1 MVKDVHKNISKQ
13 KQQLDTWVEKLKK
26 VRVIRKEKS

>member
-13 KQQLDTWVEKLKK
+13 KENLNTWIEKLKK
-26 VRVIRKEKS
+26 VRVIRKG